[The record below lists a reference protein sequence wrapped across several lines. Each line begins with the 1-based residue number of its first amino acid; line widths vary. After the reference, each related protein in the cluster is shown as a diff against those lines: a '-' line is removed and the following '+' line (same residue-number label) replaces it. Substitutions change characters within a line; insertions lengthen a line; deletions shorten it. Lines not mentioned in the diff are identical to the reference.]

1 MRHYFKLQFKI
12 LQRIL
17 LEIGLPLWLLY
28 LILPFSFFLGSY
40 FLFELVHFKYLAF
53 AYALLPFFPIIR
65 LQNIDRQNFLKNLYS
80 RNQYLKI
87 RISENILIALPFL
100 IILLFKQEYLASL
113 ICLSLT
119 FVLTTV
125 TINQSL
131 DKALTTP
138 FYKSPFEF
146 IAGFRKSII
155 LFPLVYA
162 ILIIGIIKDNFNL
175 SLSSLFIQSLIGM
188 SFYNKPDNK
197 YLVWIH
203 KHQPKS
209 FLFHKLKIAF
219 RHFSWLNIP
228 VVLTLCIYQPN
239 AYYMIIISLILCY
252 LFLSL
257 IVLAKYA
264 AFPEDI
270 NMAQGILLAISIA
283 FPPFTLVLIFH
294 FYKKAIH
301 QLTPVLTHD
310 SY

>member
-17 LEIGLPLWLLY
+17 LEIGLPLLLLY
-28 LILPFSFFLGSY
+28 LVLPFSFFLGSY
-40 FLFELVHFKYLAF
+40 FLFELVHFEYLAF

-100 IILLFKQEYLASL
+100 IILLFEQEFLACL
-113 ICLSLT
+113 ICLSGAL
-119 FVLTTV
+119 VLTAV
-125 TINQSL
+125 NINQSL
-131 DKALTTP
+131 NKALPTP

-162 ILIIGIIKDNFNL
+162 LLIIGIVKGNFNL
-175 SLSSLFIQSLIGM
+175 ALSSLFLQCFICLSY
-188 SFYNKPDNK
+188 YNKPDNK

-203 KHQPKS
+203 KHEPKG
-209 FLFHKLKIAF
+209 FLFHKLKISF
-219 RHFSWLNIP
+219 RHFSLLNIP
-228 VVLTLCIYQPN
+228 VVLTLSIYRPG
-239 AYYMIIISLILCY
+239 AYYVLIVSLILCY
-252 LFLSL
+252 LYLAL
-257 IVLAKYA
+257 MVLAKYA
-264 AFPEDI
+264 AFPEEI

-283 FPPFTLVLIFH
+283 FPPFALVLIFH

-301 QLTPVLTHD
+301 QLTPVLAHD
-310 SY
+310 SH